1 MTLKIDGVRRERMI
15 GRLQALFQEQFD
27 EEISRF
33 RAEQVLD
40 ISLATLGPQVYNQAV
55 QDARKFMQE
64 RLDELDGDVHEPES
78 PESGRRI

>member
-1 MTLKIDGVRRERMI
+1 MTLKIDEVRRERMI
-15 GRLQALFQEQFD
+15 GRLQSLFQEQFD

-64 RLDELDGDVHEPES
+64 RLDELDGDVFEPES